1 MDKYSPGI
9 GYCAGYLMLKWNTLN
24 QILLDL
30 KLTNSSKVNLFI
42 NFESILRNIC
52 KFKKFNTVFSYF
64 TQSTVLDFES
74 SVLNLIAHYRGY
86 FKKLGIDCKIY
97 LYYTDLEK
105 DLQTMKSEFKY
116 YRNYYYNKY
125 KNNPEFKNI
134 YKLLKIAIP
143 DLELILSFVN
153 GAYLVKVD
161 NCDGSI
167 IPKLISQDSDRINIL
182 ISEDLFDSLYLFE
195 GFKVI
200 YIKRSF
206 SKNINRCVF
215 TEPIGVVSSLV
226 NYDDIF
232 DLALFENEMFFKLL
246 LDFNGSPIRNLT
258 PFSDEN
264 LILDDFKDLLISESR
279 KSEVFQNFES
289 VKSLNGLFP
298 KKLLSDLTKTVK
310 AFDLK
315 LHLIKLK
322 NSNLILDNLVDKFD
336 NENLMALNNQR
347 FLDFPLKI
355 VDLI

>member
-1 MDKYSPGI
+1 MDKYLPGI
-9 GYCAGYLMLKWNTLN
+9 SYCAGYLMLKWSTLN
-24 QILLDL
+24 QILANLN
-30 KLTNSSKVNLFI
+30 LTNSSKVNLFI

-52 KFKKFNTVFSYF
+52 KFKKFNTVFTYF

-74 SVLNLIAHYRGY
+74 SVLNLVAHYRAY

-105 DLQTMKSEFKY
+105 DQQTMKSEFKY

-134 YKLLKIAIP
+134 YNLLKIAIP
-143 DLELILSFVN
+143 DLELILNFVN
-153 GAYLVKVD
+153 GAYLIKVD

-167 IPKLISQDSDRINIL
+167 VPKLLSENSDRINIL

-195 GFKVI
+195 NFKVI

-215 TEPIGVVSSLV
+215 TEPIGVISSLV

-232 DLALFENEMFFKLL
+232 DLTLFENELFFKLL
-246 LDFNGSPIRNLT
+246 LDFNGSPIRNLSGFT
-258 PFSDEN
+258 DEN
-264 LILDDFKDLLISESR
+264 LVLNDFKDLLISESR
-279 KSEVFQNFES
+279 KNSVFQNFES
-289 VKSLNGLFP
+289 VKSLSNLFS
-298 KKLLSDLTKTVK
+298 KKLVNDLSKTIK
-310 AFDLK
+310 GFDLK

-322 NSNLILDNLVDKFD
+322 NSNLILDKIIDKFD